1 MCCVKGVPCFSHFR
15 SDEDVLSS
23 DASSLSFDSNL
34 QNGGI
39 PGHVMHGG
47 SMQVGGMQG
56 GVIVNGGVMNGGV
69 VDGGFVNPGLVN
81 SAPVTH
87 QMMNGGLVP
96 QQTTI
101 EVTGPQRVIEK
112 GYNTLNVPS
121 VTNYSVGTGRSRN
134 DFRQGYEDPGHMYQM
149 RRSASADNVQ
159 YQYNAAPPYSPMTP
173 GSVFSDG
180 SYRDGANSP
189 YVIGGVHKQRVTR

>member
-1 MCCVKGVPCFSHFR
+1 MSFSNFR

-34 QNGGI
+34 QNGG
-39 PGHVMHGG
+39 
-47 SMQVGGMQG
+47 MQG
-56 GVIVNGGVMNGGV
+56 GVTVNGGIINGGV

-81 SAPVTH
+81 SGAVTH
-87 QMMNGGLVP
+87 QMMNGGPVP
-96 QQTTI
+96 NQTTI
-101 EVTGPQRVIEK
+101 EVTGPQRITEK

-134 DFRQGYEDPGHMYQM
+134 EFRQGYEDHGLMYQQGTM
-149 RRSASADNVQ
+149 QRSTSADNVHL
-159 YQYNAAPPYSPMTP
+159 YNSAPYSPMTP

-189 YVIGGVHKQRVTR
+189 YVIGDVQKQRVTR